1 MQVMLHKLARTTPVI
16 RKEIKESS
24 LSYREL
30 AAKFNLSIDTVYKW
44 KKREDVYDKSHAR
57 HNTLSSL
64 TGVEE
69 EIVVELRKK
78 LDLSLDDIT
87 EVMKRCIN
95 PTLSRSAIYRAM
107 KRCGVATPAV

>member
-1 MQVMLHKLARTTPVI
+1 MQVMLHKLARTTPAI
-16 RKEIKESS
+16 RKEIKESH

-64 TGVEE
+64 SDVEE
-69 EIVVELRKK
+69 EIVIAENK
-78 LDLSLDDIT
+78 
-87 EVMKRCIN
+87 
-95 PTLSRSAIYRAM
+95 A
-107 KRCGVATPAV
+107 